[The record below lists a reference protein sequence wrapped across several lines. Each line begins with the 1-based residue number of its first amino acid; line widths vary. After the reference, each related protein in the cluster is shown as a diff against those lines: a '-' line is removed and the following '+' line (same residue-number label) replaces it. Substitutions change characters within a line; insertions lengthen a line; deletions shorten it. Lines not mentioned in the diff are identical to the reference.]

1 MSANTPERRANGTFT
16 GCGNIHGRRG
26 ANGKRKATRSGVKI
40 DPHAELYAPMKLRD
54 ANGVERQESAFEIA
68 FIAHIGKAKNN
79 IRSARHILK
88 ECLEA
93 GVVEMAARTNVV
105 VCPPGMTLE
114 VAKLLIE
121 RHGGTEWSQRQI
133 DAASA
138 VLAKSEGKP

>member
-16 GCGNIHGRRG
+16 GCGCIHGRRG
-26 ANGKRKATRSGVKI
+26 KSGKRKAPAQAKI
-40 DPHAELYAPMKLRD
+40 DPHAEFYGPMGLRD

-68 FIAHIGKAKNN
+68 FAAHVAKAKNN
-79 IRSARHILK
+79 VRSARHILK

-114 VAKLLIE
+114 VARLLIE

-138 VLAKSEGKP
+138 ALAKGESKP